1 MSIRSNAKPWHEW
14 NQRNK
19 LRRAQAEFSRTGA
32 RNKHKRRDSL
42 GWWSASNMMM
52 KMVTMTMMMLKIVR
66 PRYQDAHDGDED
78 ADDNNNG

>member
-1 MSIRSNAKPWHEW
+1 
-14 NQRNK
+14 
-19 LRRAQAEFSRTGA
+19 
-32 RNKHKRRDSL
+32 
-42 GWWSASNMMM
+42 MM